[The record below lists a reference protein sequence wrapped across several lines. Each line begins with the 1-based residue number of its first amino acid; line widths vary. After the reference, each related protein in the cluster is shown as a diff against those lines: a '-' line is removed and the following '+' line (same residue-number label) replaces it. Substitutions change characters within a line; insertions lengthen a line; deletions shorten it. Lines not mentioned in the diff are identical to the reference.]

1 MQSINIKAA
10 DIKPAKPKPGMNWLT
25 AEQALK
31 FLGVRSQTLYAN
43 VSRGRIRAKPD
54 PADSRRSLYNGND
67 IARLAERRAG
77 RRPAETVATQAIGWG
92 DPVLASGIST
102 VANGRLWYRGRD
114 AVELAESASLEE
126 VAGLLWQTSA
136 MRLHADPAAKVR
148 AKSAHTG
155 TPIGRLLSAMSER
168 AAVDPP
174 SRGRSPAIL
183 KSEAELLFGRLLA
196 ASLGP
201 VTARLDLPVHTHLAK
216 AWRKPQ
222 AQDILRTTLVLLAD
236 HELNA
241 STFAVRVAVSTGASL
256 SACLLAGLATLTG
269 PLHGGAARA
278 LQSLL
283 DAARQ
288 VGANE
293 AVREW
298 LHRGEPLPAFGHP
311 LYPEGDPRAIALMRH
326 FKLSGMFLA
335 VRAAAEDLIGEPPNV
350 DFALAALAH
359 AYALPRQAPF
369 VIFALSRSVGWIA
382 HALEQITAGQLIRP
396 RARYVGPAL
405 AKEHT

>member
-1 MQSINIKAA
+1 MQSINIKTAM
-10 DIKPAKPKPGMNWLT
+10 KWLT

-54 PADSRRSLYNGND
+54 PADPRRRLYNGND
-67 IARLAERRAG
+67 VARLAERRPG
-77 RRPAETVATQAIGWG
+77 RRAAETVATQAIGWG

-102 VANGRLWYRGRD
+102 VANERLWYRGRD
-114 AVELAESASLEE
+114 AVALAETATLEE
-126 VAGLLWQTSA
+126 VAGLLWQSSA
-136 MRLHADPAAKVR
+136 VRVHADPAA
-148 AKSAHTG
+148 AKPTPSR
-155 TPIGRLLSAMSER
+155 TPIGRLLSAVSER
-168 AAVDPP
+168 AGLDPP
-174 SRGRSPAIL
+174 SRGRSPAVL
-183 KSEAELLFGRLLA
+183 KSEAEFLFGTLLE
-196 ASLGP
+196 ASLGS
-201 VTARLDLPVHTHLAK
+201 VTARLDLPVHTRLAK

-222 AQDILRTTLVLLAD
+222 AQDILRRTLVLLAD

-241 STFAVRVAVSTGASL
+241 STFAVRVAASTGASL
-256 SACLLAGLATLTG
+256 AACLLAGLATLTG

-278 LQSLL
+278 LSSLL
-283 DAARQ
+283 EAARQ
-288 VGANE
+288 VGAHQ

-311 LYPEGDPRAIALMRH
+311 LYPGGDPRASALMRH
-326 FKLSGMFLA
+326 VKLSGMFLA
-335 VRAAAEDLIGEPPNV
+335 VRMAAEDLTGEPPNV
-350 DFALAALAH
+350 DFALAALAD

-382 HALEQITAGQLIRP
+382 HALEQIAAGQLIRP

-405 AKEHT
+405 AKEFP

>member
-1 MQSINIKAA
+1 MQSINIKTAM
-10 DIKPAKPKPGMNWLT
+10 KWLT

-54 PADSRRSLYNGND
+54 PADPRRSLYNGND
-67 IARLAERRAG
+67 VARLAERRAG
-77 RRPAETVATQAIGWG
+77 RRSAETVASQAIGWG
-92 DPVLASGIST
+92 DPVLRVRDLHDRERTALVPRSGCRG
-102 VANGRLWYRGRD
+102 ACRKRHPGRGRR
-114 AVELAESASLEE
+114 APLADL
-126 VAGLLWQTSA
+126 G
-136 MRLHADPAAKVR
+136 HAPACR
-148 AKSAHTG
+148 SSGAKSAHAG
-155 TPIGRLLSAMSER
+155 TPIGLLLSVASER
-168 AAVDPP
+168 AAIDPP
-174 SRGRSPAIL
+174 SRGRSPAVL
-183 KSEAELLFGRLLA
+183 KCEAELLFGRLLE
-196 ASLGP
+196 ASLGT
-201 VTARLDLPVHTHLAK
+201 VTARLDLPVHTRLAK

-222 AQDILRTTLVLLAD
+222 AQDILRRTLVLLAD

-241 STFAVRVAVSTGASL
+241 STFAVRVAASTGASL

-278 LQSLL
+278 LSSLL

-288 VGANE
+288 TSANE

-298 LHRGEPLPAFGHP
+298 LGRGEPLPAFGHP
-311 LYPEGDPRAIALMRH
+311 LYPGGDLRAIALMRH
-326 FKLSGMFLA
+326 FKLSGMFLS
-335 VRAAAEDLIGEPPNV
+335 VRTAAEDLTGEPPNV
-350 DFALAALAH
+350 DFALAALAD
-359 AYALPRQAPF
+359 AYDLPKQAPF

-382 HALEQITAGQLIRP
+382 HALEQIAAGQLIRP

>member
-1 MQSINIKAA
+1 MQSININVMK
-10 DIKPAKPKPGMNWLT
+10 WLT

-31 FLGVRSQTLYAN
+31 FLGVRPQTLYAN

-54 PADSRRSLYNGND
+54 PGDSRRSLYNGND
-67 IARLAERRAG
+67 LARLAERRPG

-114 AVELAESASLEE
+114 AIELAETATLEE
-126 VAGLLWQTSA
+126 VAGLLWESPA
-136 MRLHADPAAKVR
+136 MRGQAGAVAT
-148 AKSAHTG
+148 KSGRIG
-155 TPIGRLLSAMSER
+155 TPIARLLAAVSER
-168 AAVDPP
+168 AAIDPP
-174 SRGRSPAIL
+174 SRGRSSAVL
-183 KSEAELLFGRLLA
+183 RSEAELLFGRLLA
-196 ASLGP
+196 ASLGT
-201 VTARLDLPVHTHLAK
+201 VTARLDLPVHRHLAK

-222 AQDILRTTLVLLAD
+222 AQDILRRTLVLLAD

-241 STFAVRVAVSTGASL
+241 STFAVRVAASTGASL

-278 LQSLL
+278 LSSLL
-283 DAARQ
+283 DAARE

-298 LHRGEPLPAFGHP
+298 LHRGEPVPAFGHP

-326 FKLSGMFLA
+326 VKLSGMFLS
-335 VRAAAEDLIGEPPNV
+335 VRMAAEDLTGEAPNV
-350 DFALAALAH
+350 DFALAALAG
-359 AYALPRQAPF
+359 AYGLPRQAPF

-382 HALEQITAGQLIRP
+382 HALEQIATGQLIRP

-405 AKEHT
+405 AKEHP

>member
-1 MQSINIKAA
+1 MQSINMKTAV
-10 DIKPAKPKPGMNWLT
+10 KWLT

-54 PADSRRSLYNGND
+54 PADPRRSLYNGND
-67 IARLAERRAG
+67 VARLAERRPG
-77 RRPAETVATQAIGWG
+77 RRSAERVATQAIGWG
-92 DPVLASGIST
+92 DPVLASAIST

-114 AVELAESASLEE
+114 ALELAETATLEQI
-126 VAGLLWQTSA
+126 AGLLWQTSDI
-136 MRLHADPAAKVR
+136 RVHADRAATRV
-148 AKSAHTG
+148 AHGG
-155 TPIGRLLSAMSER
+155 TPIGRLLSAVSER
-168 AAVDPP
+168 AATDVP
-174 SRGRSPAIL
+174 SRGRSPAVLI
-183 KSEAELLFGRLLA
+183 SEAETLFAMLVA
-196 ASLGP
+196 ASLGR
-201 VTARLDLPVHTHLAK
+201 AHLDLPVHARLAK

-222 AQDILRTTLVLLAD
+222 AQDLLRRALVLLAD

-241 STFAVRVAVSTGASL
+241 STFAVRVAASTGASL

-283 DAARQ
+283 DRARR

-298 LHRGEPLPAFGHP
+298 LARGEPLPAFGHP

-326 FKLSGMFLA
+326 VKLSGMFLA
-335 VRAAAEDLIGEPPNV
+335 VRMAVEDLIGEPPNV
-350 DFALAALAH
+350 DFALAAVTD

-369 VIFALSRSVGWIA
+369 VVFALSRSVGWIA
-382 HALEQITAGQLIRP
+382 HALEQIATGQLIRP
-396 RARYVGPAL
+396 RARYIGPAL
-405 AKEHT
+405 AKEPT